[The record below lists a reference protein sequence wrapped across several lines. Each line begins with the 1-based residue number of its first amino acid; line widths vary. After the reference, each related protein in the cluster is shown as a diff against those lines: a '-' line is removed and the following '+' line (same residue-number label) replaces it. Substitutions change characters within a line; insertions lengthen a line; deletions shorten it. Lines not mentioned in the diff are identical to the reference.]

1 MESIR
6 PMSAQNPEDP
16 RRIPSSAAQLVLPH
30 VAAMDGYV
38 PGEQPKDDDFVKLN
52 TNENPYPPSRAVRD
66 AIAAACDD
74 LLLYP
79 DPSAREVRERVAQ
92 LYGVDADGVLVGNGS
107 DELLSVLV
115 RATTAP
121 GAGVAYPVPTYSLYD
136 TLVALQ
142 NAVAVR
148 VPYGDDFTLPPS
160 LADADAK
167 LFFLCNPNAP
177 SGTVHSNA
185 VLADF
190 ARRRADAVVV
200 VDEAYVDFADD
211 SALGLVGQLPNVVV
225 LRTLSKSYSL
235 AGLRL
240 GLAMTS
246 VDLAR
251 ELHKVRD
258 SYNVSRIA
266 QAGAL
271 AALDDQEAMQEHVR
285 RVCATRERMTARLRE
300 LGFSVTSSQAN
311 FVLAR
316 RPGED
321 LADVAAGLRD
331 RRVLVRY
338 FKDLPDA
345 LRISVGT
352 DPQVDA
358 LLAALS
364 EMQAG

>member
-1 MESIR
+1 MCPE
-6 PMSAQNPEDP
+6 NPDDS
-16 RRIPSSAAQLVLPH
+16 RRSPSPAADLVLPH
-30 VAAMDGYV
+30 VKAMDGYT
-38 PGEQPKDDDFVKLN
+38 PGEQPEDDDFVKLN
-52 TNENPYPPSRAVRD
+52 TNENPYPPSRSVRE
-66 AIAAACDD
+66 AIADACDD

-79 DPSAREVRERVAQ
+79 DPSAREVRERVAA
-92 LYGVDADGVLVGNGS
+92 LYDVDADGVLVGNGS

-121 GAGVAYPVPTYSLYD
+121 GEGIAYPVPTYSLYD

-142 NAVAVR
+142 NARAVR
-148 VPYGDDFTLPPS
+148 VPYADDFVLPPA
-160 LADADAK
+160 LAEADAK

-177 SGTVHSNA
+177 SGTVHRLE
-185 VLADF
+185 VLEGF
-190 ARRRADAVVV
+190 ARRRSDAVVV
-200 VDEAYVDFADD
+200 IDEAYVDFAER
-211 SALGLVGQLPNVVV
+211 SAVGLVGALPNVVV

-246 VDLAR
+246 VELAR

-271 AALDDQEAMQEHVR
+271 AALKDQDGMREHVR
-285 RVCATRERMTARLRE
+285 RVCATRERMTDRLRE
-300 LGFSVTSSQAN
+300 LGYTVLSSQAN

-316 RPGED
+316 RPGQS
-321 LADVAAGLRD
+321 LAAVAAALRE

-338 FKDLPDA
+338 FENLPDA
-345 LRISVGT
+345 IRVTVGT

-358 LLAALS
+358 FLDALV
-364 EMQAG
+364 EIGNPERA